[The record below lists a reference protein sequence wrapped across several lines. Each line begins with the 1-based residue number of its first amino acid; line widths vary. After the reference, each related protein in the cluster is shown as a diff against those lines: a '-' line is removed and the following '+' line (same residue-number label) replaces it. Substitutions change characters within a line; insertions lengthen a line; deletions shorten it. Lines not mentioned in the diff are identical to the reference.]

1 MTSLGLLAMG
11 LSLRIAISDLYARRV
26 PNAWLVGACA
36 LALPLIVAGQFSG
49 PHLPWWGH
57 LLGAALGLASL
68 LPFYA
73 LGWMGAGDVKFFAVL
88 GLMLGWNALLPIWIA
103 ASLVAGLHAVL
114 VISTRRVMPWVSPRL
129 QLHCARWSAH
139 WQARPAIQHM
149 HLARQGRQGIP
160 YAAYLAFAAIGWVA
174 ASTLGVLP

>member
-1 MTSLGLLAMG
+1 MTLLGLLAMG

-26 PNAWLVGACA
+26 PNAWLAGACA

-73 LGWMGAGDVKFFAVL
+73 LGW
-88 GLMLGWNALLPIWIA
+88 NALLPIWIA
-103 ASLVAGLHAVL
+103 ASLVAGLHSVL
-114 VISTRRVMPWVSPRL
+114 VISARRVVPWVPPRL
-129 QLHCARWSAH
+129 HLHCARLSAH
-139 WQARPAIQHM
+139 WQARPAIQDM
-149 HLARQGRQGIP
+149 HLARQGRKGIP
-160 YAAYLAFAAIGWVA
+160 YAAYLAFAAIGWVL
-174 ASTLGVLP
+174 ASTQGVMP